1 MAGSLTDITARKHVE
16 EQLAQDALY
25 DGLTGLPNRA
35 FFTNIL
41 QRSVRRAQ
49 RRRGFRFAV
58 LFLDLDRFKVVN
70 DSLGHSVGDQLLIGF
85 AERLERCLRPGDVVA
100 RLAGDEFCILLDDI
114 SASTDATRVAE
125 RIQEELKLPFQLGT
139 HELYASV
146 STGIAL
152 SESSGDG
159 PENLLRDADT
169 AMYRAKARGR
179 ARFEVFDKAMHARAM
194 QVLELENDLREAL
207 AKEQFRL
214 VYQPVVS
221 LDGESISGFEA
232 LLRWEHP
239 ERGTVSPDEFMSI
252 AEETG
257 LIVPLGFWVLREAC
271 MEAAKWVKKFP
282 HLPDLFVS
290 VNVAEKQLQQTDLV
304 DRITQSLR
312 EADLEPQRLKLEVAE
327 NVLMDDPDFNLALVR
342 DLGDLG
348 IQVQIDDFGTGYSSL
363 AYLNRYNIDTLKIDR
378 SFISR
383 VSLSGEKSVVVQ
395 AIIKLARDLGV
406 RVIAEGVETA
416 EQSESLKL
424 LRCEEGQGFLYSRPV
439 DGGEVPKMLEEQ
451 AAAKAKK

>member
-1 MAGSLTDITARKHVE
+1 
-16 EQLAQDALY
+16 
-25 DGLTGLPNRA
+25 
-35 FFTNIL
+35 
-41 QRSVRRAQ
+41 
-49 RRRGFRFAV
+49 
-58 LFLDLDRFKVVN
+58 
-70 DSLGHSVGDQLLIGF
+70 
-85 AERLERCLRPGDVVA
+85 
-100 RLAGDEFCILLDDI
+100 
-114 SASTDATRVAE
+114 
-125 RIQEELKLPFQLGT
+125 
-139 HELYASV
+139 
-146 STGIAL
+146 
-152 SESSGDG
+152 
-159 PENLLRDADT
+159 
-169 AMYRAKARGR
+169 
-179 ARFEVFDKAMHARAM
+179 MHARAM

-239 ERGTVSPDEFMSI
+239 ERGTVPPDEFMSI

-271 MEAAKWVKKFP
+271 LEAAKWVEAHP

-290 VNVAEKQLQQTDLV
+290 VNVAEKQLQQADLV
-304 DRITQSLR
+304 DRVTQSLR
-312 EADLEPQRLKLEVAE
+312 AADLEPHRLKLEIAE
-327 NVLMDDPDFNLALVR
+327 TVLMDDPDFNLALVR

-378 SFISR
+378 SFTSR

-395 AIIKLARDLGV
+395 AIIKLARDLGI
-406 RVIAEGVETA
+406 RVIAEGVETT
-416 EQSESLKL
+416 EQAESLKL

-439 DGGEVPKMLEEQ
+439 DGAEVPKMLEEQ
-451 AAAKAKK
+451 ATAKAKK